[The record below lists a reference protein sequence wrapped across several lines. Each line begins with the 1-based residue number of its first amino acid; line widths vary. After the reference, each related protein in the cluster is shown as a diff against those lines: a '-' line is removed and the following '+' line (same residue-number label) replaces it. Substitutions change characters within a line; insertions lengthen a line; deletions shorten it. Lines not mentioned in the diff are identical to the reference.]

1 MIDLIFLGDRSIEWT
16 LGAIHVVAPEPAAIA
31 DWWERQS
38 ADGVSAPF
46 CLFWDPS
53 LGMPDA
59 KLVQSLTQQKC
70 DVHHAGLRMGMG
82 GQPVLLDSV
91 APLWMFHRDPAPDIP
106 ATSWRMSLRC
116 ALVRTEV
123 IRTLGFIH
131 PSYST
136 LEGASLEAGHR
147 WLLNGALMRHQPQ
160 LLPASA
166 RPVSAPLPMEDGA
179 RFLLHR
185 YGAFWTQWALA
196 RGALRGVLS
205 LREAKRVWNI
215 VRRETKPAEPPAFR
229 HSPESTEMPQS
240 APVSVLIPTVD
251 RYPYL
256 RVLLD
261 QLRRQ
266 TVAPLEIIVVDQT
279 PPEERQFQ
287 LESEFADLPIRV
299 LYQDQPGQCT
309 SRNAGL
315 LQCNGDYILLLDDD
329 IEAPPDL
336 IEAHLRTI
344 CQFVADAS
352 CGVAE
357 EVGAEPL
364 PAGMKMLRASDVF
377 PAGNTLLSRNTL
389 ERVGLFDLAYDR
401 GARADGDLGMRVYLG
416 GALTILNPE
425 ISVLHHRAPSG
436 GLRTHRARV
445 VTYSSSRNRLTHRQL
460 LTATEAYMALRYFN
474 KQQLKERLWLNVL
487 GTFSI
492 RGSKGRKLLKAM
504 IALCLLPHTLW
515 VLRQR
520 CRQAEQ
526 MMQEYPQIP
535 TLECQRDLFGTE

>member
-1 MIDLIFLGDRSIEWT
+1 
-16 LGAIHVVAPEPAAIA
+16 
-31 DWWERQS
+31 
-38 ADGVSAPF
+38 
-46 CLFWDPS
+46 
-53 LGMPDA
+53 
-59 KLVQSLTQQKC
+59 
-70 DVHHAGLRMGMG
+70 
-82 GQPVLLDSV
+82 
-91 APLWMFHRDPAPDIP
+91 
-106 ATSWRMSLRC
+106 MSLRA

-123 IRTLGFIH
+123 LRTLGSIQASFQ
-131 PSYST
+131 T

-147 WLLNGALMRHQPQ
+147 WLLNGALIRHQPE

-166 RPVSAPLPMEDGA
+166 RPISAPLPMEDGA
-179 RFLLHR
+179 RFLFYR
-185 YGAFWTQWALA
+185 YGAFWTRWALA
-196 RGALRGVLS
+196 RGMLRGILS
-205 LREAKRVWNI
+205 LREAKRVWSI
-215 VRRETKPAEPPAFR
+215 VSRETKPAESPACR
-229 HSPESTEMPQS
+229 HSPENWDIPES
-240 APVSVLIPTVD
+240 APVSVLIPTVN

-315 LQCNGDYILLLDDD
+315 LQSRGDYILLLDDD

-336 IEAHLRTI
+336 IEAHLRTVH
-344 CQFVADAS
+344 QFLADAS

-460 LTATEAYMALRYFN
+460 LTATEAYMALRYYD
-474 KQQLKERLWLNVL
+474 QRLLKERLWLNAL

-492 RGSKGRKLLKAM
+492 RGSKGRKVLKAM

-515 VLRQR
+515 ILRQR

-526 MMQEYPQIP
+526 MMQEFPQIP
-535 TLECQRDLFGTE
+535 TLERARTD